1 MADVTVY
8 FNPLPP
14 RRGRQ
19 EQTRKAS
26 WTLRF
31 QSTPSSQRETAASP
45 FLFFCIIISIHSLLA
60 EGDTTGRTDSIS
72 VEFQSTPS
80 SQRET
85 IFIFLILLN
94 RQDFNPLPP
103 RRGRLLLW
111 VIGHLLLIFQSTP
124 SSQRETVMHQKQIPD
139 TDISIHSL
147 LAEGD
152 SKNAQKYLLLTY
164 ILHTKPTITQA
175 NPSLKLIFSN
185 LFSKLTPFSRC
196 ESPTHFMCTYHSHLN
211 HIPNFFKPAPSPQLF
226 PLFRYFDPG
235 WSFPLYRN
243 RPWKFIFYPL
253 F

>member
-1 MADVTVY
+1 MLIHPCSFLLHNNLKGSNAYSITFFTKDFMYFRIYHVLAAKFINIFFIWHQLPGISIHFTSRGKLSRSSFRNSQKISIHSLLAEGDEKLSGPNRSYPNFNPLPPRRGRRCVGAGMAVVTVY

-103 RRGRLLLW
+103 RRGRLLL
-111 VIGHLLLIFQSTP
+111 
-124 SSQRETVMHQKQIPD
+124 
-139 TDISIHSL
+139 
-147 LAEGD
+147 
-152 SKNAQKYLLLTY
+152 
-164 ILHTKPTITQA
+164 
-175 NPSLKLIFSN
+175 
-185 LFSKLTPFSRC
+185 
-196 ESPTHFMCTYHSHLN
+196 
-211 HIPNFFKPAPSPQLF
+211 
-226 PLFRYFDPG
+226 
-235 WSFPLYRN
+235 
-243 RPWKFIFYPL
+243 
-253 F
+253 